1 VSGQPERL
9 VVVGADAAGMSAAS
23 QAKRLRGDDLEVIVL
38 ERGGYTSYS
47 ACGIP
52 YWVGGE
58 VDGPDALIARTP
70 EKHRQNGLDVRMH
83 AEALSLDLDR
93 RDIEVRVLGDASTYR
108 LGFDQLVIATG
119 ATPVVP
125 DWPVEGGGAGGGPDG
140 GRAVDEVEGLFGVQ
154 TLDDGQRVIEA
165 LKNWAPKHAVVI
177 GGGYIGVEMAE
188 AMVNRGLEVT
198 MVDRAPE
205 PMSTLDPDMGRLVHR
220 SMEAM
225 GITVLTGTKVESL
238 GIEGGRVHTVRT
250 AEGELTTDLVV
261 MGIGVQPNT
270 TWLDGLGLP
279 AGRSGGLR
287 TDLQMRL
294 PGFEGLWA
302 GGDCVE
308 TRDLVAEEYRHVPLG
323 THANKHGRVIG
334 TNIGGG
340 YATFP
345 GIVGTAVSKVCD
357 LEIARTGLTEKA
369 AAKAGYQFVVS
380 TVESTTRAGYYPDAQ
395 PLTVKMLA
403 EKRTGRLLGV
413 QIVGRE
419 GAAKRIDACAVALWN
434 VMSVEEM
441 AMLDLSYAPPYA
453 PVWDPV
459 LIAAR
464 KTADV
469 VRAEARGN

>member
-1 VSGQPERL
+1 
-9 VVVGADAAGMSAAS
+9 MSAAS

-93 RDIEVRVLGDASTYR
+93 REIEIRALEDASTYR

-125 DWPVEGGGAGGGPDG
+125 DWPVEGPDAGAGHDG

-177 GGGYIGVEMAE
+177 GGGYIGIEMAE

-225 GITVLTGTKVESL
+225 GITVLTNTLVESL
-238 GIEGGRVHTVRT
+238 GIEGGRVHSVRT
-250 AEGELTTDLVV
+250 PAGELTTDLVV
-261 MGIGVQPNT
+261 MGIGVRPNT
-270 TWLDGLGLP
+270 RWLDGLGLP
-279 AGRSGGLR
+279 AGRNGGLR

-308 TRDLVAEEYRHVPLG
+308 SRDLVAEEFRHVPLG

-403 EKRTGRLLGV
+403 EKCTGRLLGV
-413 QIVGRE
+413 QIVDRE

-434 VMSVEEM
+434 MMSVEEM

>member
-1 VSGQPERL
+1 
-9 VVVGADAAGMSAAS
+9 MSAAS
-23 QAKRLRGDDLEVIVL
+23 QAKRLRGADLEVIVL

-70 EKHRQNGLDVRMH
+70 EKHRANGLDVRMH
-83 AEALSLDLDR
+83 TEALSLDLDR
-93 RDIEVRVLGDASTYR
+93 REIEVRALEDSSTYS

-125 DWPVEGGGAGGGPDG
+125 DWPVEGRDGLHGA
-140 GRAVDEVEGLFGVQ
+140 GRAVDEVDGLFGVQ

-188 AMVNRGLEVT
+188 AMVTRGLEVT

-225 GITVLTGTKVESL
+225 GITVLTNTLVESL
-238 GIEGGRVHTVRT
+238 GVEGGRVHTVRT
-250 AEGELTTDLVV
+250 AAGELTTDLVV
-261 MGIGVQPNT
+261 MGIGVKPNT
-270 TWLDGLGLP
+270 KWLDGLGLP

-294 PGFEGLWA
+294 AGFAGLWA

-380 TVESTTRAGYYPDAQ
+380 KVESTTRAGYYPGAE

-419 GAAKRIDACAVALWN
+419 GAAKRIDACTVALWN
-434 VMSVEEM
+434 QMSVEEM

-469 VRAEARGN
+469 VRAEARGG

>member
-1 VSGQPERL
+1 MSKPERL
-9 VVVGADAAGMSAAS
+9 VVVGADATGMSAAS
-23 QAKRLRGDDLEVIVL
+23 QAKRLRGDDLEVVVI

-70 EKHRQNGLDVRMH
+70 AKHRANGLDVRMH
-83 AEALSLDLDR
+83 TEALSLDLDR
-93 RDIEVRVLGDASTYR
+93 REIEVRELEDSSTYR

-125 DWPVEGGGAGGGPDG
+125 DWPVEGLGEAHGN
-140 GRAVDEVEGLFGVQ
+140 GRAVDEVDGLFGVQ
-154 TLDDGQRVIEA
+154 TLDDGKRVIEA
-165 LKNWAPKHAVVI
+165 LADWDPKHAVVI

-188 AMVNRGLEVT
+188 AMVKRGLEVT
-198 MVDRAPE
+198 MVDQAPE
-205 PMSTLDPDMGRLVHR
+205 PMSTLDPDMGRLVHKA
-220 SMEAM
+220 MEAM
-225 GITVLTGTKVESL
+225 GITVLTNTRVESL
-238 GIEGGRVHTVRT
+238 GVKGGRVHTVRT
-250 AEGELTTDLVV
+250 AAGELTTDLVV
-261 MGIGVQPNT
+261 MGIGVRPNT
-270 TWLDGLGLP
+270 KWLDGLGLP

-287 TDLQMRL
+287 TDLMMRL
-294 PGFEGLWA
+294 PGFAGLWA
-302 GGDCVE
+302 GGDCIE
-308 TRDLVAEEYRHVPLG
+308 TRDLVAQEYRHVPLG

-403 EKRTGRLLGV
+403 ERRTGRLLGV

-434 VMSVEEM
+434 AMSVEEM

-464 KTADV
+464 KTSDV
-469 VRAEARGN
+469 VRAEARGR

>member
-1 VSGQPERL
+1 VSGPERL
-9 VVVGADAAGMSAAS
+9 VVVGGDAAGMSAAS

-83 AEALSLDLDR
+83 TEALSLDVDR
-93 RDIEVRVLGDASTYR
+93 REIEVRALEDSSTYS
-108 LGFDQLVIATG
+108 LGFDQVVIATG
-119 ATPVVP
+119 AMPVVP
-125 DWPVEGGGAGGGPDG
+125 DWPIEGGPGSAGSHG
-140 GRAVDEVEGLFGVQ
+140 GRRVDEVDGLFGVQ

-225 GITVLTGTKVESL
+225 GITVLMRTKVESL
-238 GIEGGRVHTVRT
+238 GVERGRVQTVRT
-250 AEGELTTDLVV
+250 ASGELTTDLVV
-261 MGIGVQPNT
+261 MGIGVRPNT
-270 TWLDGLGLP
+270 GWLDGLGLP

-308 TRDLVAEEYRHVPLG
+308 SRDLVAEEYRHVPLG

-380 TVESTTRAGYYPDAQ
+380 KVESTTRAGYYPDAQ

-434 VMSVEEM
+434 QMSVEEM
-441 AMLDLSYAPPYA
+441 AMLDLSYAPPFA

-469 VRAEARGN
+469 VRAEARGH

>member
-1 VSGQPERL
+1 
-9 VVVGADAAGMSAAS
+9 VGGDATGMSAAS
-23 QAKRLRGDDLEVIVL
+23 QAKRLRSEDLEVVVL

-52 YWVGGE
+52 YWVGGH

-70 EKHRQNGLDVRMH
+70 DKHRENGLDVRIH
-83 AEALSLDLDR
+83 TEALSLDLDR
-93 RDIEVRVLGDASTYR
+93 RDIEVRAHEGGETYR

-125 DWPVEGGGAGGGPDG
+125 DWPVEGLGDAHGH
-140 GRAVDEVEGLFGVQ
+140 RAVDDVDGLFGVQ
-154 TLDDGQRVIEA
+154 TLDDGKRVIKA
-165 LKNWAPKHAVVI
+165 LTEWEPKHAVVI

-188 AMVNRGLEVT
+188 AMVNRGLEVC
-198 MVDRAPE
+198 MVDQAPE
-205 PMSTLDPDMGRLVHR
+205 PMSTLDPDMGRLVR
-220 SMEAM
+220 ESMEGM
-225 GITVLTGTKVESL
+225 GIKVLTNTKVESL
-238 GIEGGRVHTVRT
+238 GAKGGRVHTVRT
-250 AEGELTTDLVV
+250 ADGELTTDLVV
-261 MGIGVQPNT
+261 MGIGVRPNT
-270 TWLDGLGLP
+270 TWLEGLGLP

-308 TRDLVAEEYRHVPLG
+308 TRDLVAEQYRHVPLG

-357 LEIARTGLTEKA
+357 LEIARTGLTEKG

-434 VMSVEEM
+434 QMSVEEM
-441 AMLDLSYAPPYA
+441 AMLDLSYAPPFA

-464 KTADV
+464 KTSDV
-469 VRAEARGN
+469 VRAEAREG

>member
-1 VSGQPERL
+1 V
-9 VVVGADAAGMSAAS
+9 VVVGGDATGMSAAS
-23 QAKRLRGDDLEVIVL
+23 QAKRLRGDDLEVVVL

-58 VDGPDALIARTP
+58 VDGPDALIARSP
-70 EKHRQNGLDVRMH
+70 EKHRANGLDVRMH
-83 AEALSLDLDR
+83 HEALSLDLDR
-93 RDIEVRVLGDASTYR
+93 REIEVRAREDSSTYR

-125 DWPVEGGGAGGGPDG
+125 DWPVEGLDDG
-140 GRAVDEVEGLFGVQ
+140 HGSGRAVDEVDGLFGVQ
-154 TLDDGQRVIEA
+154 TLDDGDRLLDA
-165 LKNWAPKHAVVI
+165 LTHWDPKHAVVI

-188 AMVNRGLEVT
+188 AMVNRGVGVT
-198 MVDRAPE
+198 MVDRARE
-205 PMSTLDPDMGRLVHR
+205 PMTTLDPDMGRLVHR
-220 SMEAM
+220 AMEAM
-225 GITVLTGTKVESL
+225 GIDVLTSTTVQSL
-238 GIEGGRVHTVRT
+238 GVKEGRVRTVRT
-250 AEGELTTDLVV
+250 DAGELATDLVV
-261 MGIGVQPNT
+261 MGIGVRPNT
-270 TWLDGLGLP
+270 TWLAGLGLP

-302 GGDCVE
+302 GGDCIE

-380 TVESTTRAGYYPDAQ
+380 TAESTTRAGYYPGAE

-434 VMSVEEM
+434 MMSVEEM

-464 KTADV
+464 KTSDI
-469 VRAEARGN
+469 VRAEARGV

>member
-1 VSGQPERL
+1 MSQHAERL
-9 VVVGADAAGMSAAS
+9 VVVGGDATGMSAAS
-23 QAKRLRGDDLEVIVL
+23 QAKRLRSDDLEVVVL
-38 ERGGYTSYS
+38 ERGGCTSYS

-52 YWVGGE
+52 YWVGGQ

-70 EKHRQNGLDVRMH
+70 EQHRANGLDVRMH
-83 AEALSLDLDR
+83 SEAMSLDLDR
-93 RDIEVRVLGDASTYR
+93 RDIEVRALEDSSTYR

-125 DWPVEGGGAGGGPDG
+125 DWPVEGLGETHGA
-140 GRAVDEVEGLFGVQ
+140 GRAVDEVEGLFGIQ
-154 TLDDGQRVIEA
+154 TLDDGQRVIDA
-165 LKNWAPKHAVVI
+165 LAQRDPKHAVVI

-188 AMVNRGLEVT
+188 AMVNRGLEVC
-198 MVDRAPE
+198 MVDQAPE
-205 PMSTLDPDMGRLVHR
+205 PMTTLDPDMGRLVR
-220 SMEAM
+220 ESMEGM
-225 GITVLTGTKVESL
+225 GIKVMTSTTVAGL
-238 GIEGGRVHTVRT
+238 GAKAGRVHIVRT
-250 AEGELTTDLVV
+250 AAGEITTDLVV
-261 MGIGVQPNT
+261 MGIGVRPNT
-270 TWLDGLGLP
+270 KWLDGLGLP

-302 GGDCVE
+302 GGDCIE
-308 TRDLVAEEYRHVPLG
+308 TRDLVAGEYRHVPLG

-357 LEIARTGLTEKA
+357 LEIARTGLTAKA

-395 PLTVKMLA
+395 PLTIKMLA
-403 EKRTGRLLGV
+403 EQRTGRLLGV

-434 VMSVEEM
+434 MMSVEEL
-441 AMLDLSYAPPYA
+441 AMLDLSYAPPFA

-464 KTADV
+464 KTSDV
-469 VRAEARGN
+469 VRAQAREG

>member
-1 VSGQPERL
+1 M
-9 VVVGADAAGMSAAS
+9 VVGGDATGMSAAS
-23 QAKRLRGDDLEVIVL
+23 QAKRLRGDDLEVIAL

-70 EKHRQNGLDVRMH
+70 EKHRENGLDVRMH
-83 AEALSLDLDR
+83 AEALALDLDR
-93 RDIEVRVLGDASTYR
+93 REIEVRALNGASTYR

-125 DWPVEGGGAGGGPDG
+125 DWPIEGADTGGGQAG

-165 LKNWAPKHAVVI
+165 LKNWAPKRAVVI

-205 PMSTLDPDMGRLVHR
+205 PMSTLDPDMGRLVHK

-225 GITVLTGTKVESL
+225 GITVLTSTEVGSLGVES
-238 GIEGGRVHTVRT
+238 GRVHTVRT
-250 AEGELTTDLVV
+250 SAGALTTDLVV
-261 MGIGVQPNT
+261 MGIGVRPNT
-270 TWLDGLGLP
+270 KWLDGLGLP

-308 TRDLVAEEYRHVPLG
+308 SRDLVAEEYRHVPLG

-357 LEIARTGLTEKA
+357 LEIARTGLTEKG

-380 TVESTTRAGYYPDAQ
+380 KVESTTRAGYYPGAE

-434 VMSVEEM
+434 MMSVEEM

-469 VRAEARGN
+469 VRAEARGD